1 MSGMTSEL
9 THEQRL
15 VRTGITL
22 PDALPAFG
30 QYVPA
35 VQHGTTLWVGGH
47 FGTRPDGSPHVG
59 RCGHDVTATDAR
71 DAARSAAINL
81 VATVRETLGSLDRVE
96 LVVQV
101 YGVVNATPDFVEHTS
116 VIDAASDVLVD
127 VFGAAGQHTRLAVG
141 VASLPAN
148 LVLEIQ
154 ALLIVTP

>member
-1 MSGMTSEL
+1 MSSMTSEL

-15 VRTGITL
+15 ARTGITL

-47 FGTRPDGSPHVG
+47 FGTRPDGS
-59 RCGHDVTATDAR
+59 
-71 DAARSAAINL
+71 
-81 VATVRETLGSLDRVE
+81 
-96 LVVQV
+96 
-101 YGVVNATPDFVEHTS
+101 
-116 VIDAASDVLVD
+116 
-127 VFGAAGQHTRLAVG
+127 TRLAVG

-154 ALLIVTP
+154 ALLIVTPVSPCPTLRP